1 MSDQARI
8 FLIYWFSRHVK
19 PLPEVRRL
27 AEAVRLA
34 TKCRADAAEVG
45 IPLDEIRDATDG
57 DLILKLLQALDAVAR
72 LDDDTEIVPEMETLI
87 AGEALPL

>member
-8 FLIYWFSRHVK
+8 FLISWFSEHIK
-19 PLPEVRRL
+19 ALPEVRRL

-34 TKCRADAAEVG
+34 AKCRADAANVG
-45 IPLDEIRDATDG
+45 IPLDEIRDVTDG

-72 LDDDTEIVPEMETLI
+72 LDGDTEIATEMETLM
-87 AGEALPL
+87 AGEAV

>member
-8 FLIYWFSRHVK
+8 FLIYWFSEHVK

-34 TKCRADAAEVG
+34 TKCRADATEVG
-45 IPLDEIRDATDG
+45 IPLDEIRDVTDG
-57 DLILKLLQALDAVAR
+57 DLILKLLHALDAVAR
-72 LDDDTEIVPEMETLI
+72 LDGDAEIVPEMETLLEGV
-87 AGEALPL
+87 AV